1 MRKISLWLAI
11 AAIITGLF
19 LAFSCTTAPRT
30 TNLKIQVA
38 NPIGAKMIL
47 PSGDID
53 FDHYVV
59 TIQKGSG
66 APMAQTVTAPPPP
79 EGVTFANIES
89 GDYAITVS
97 GFNAAPLNELLGH
110 GTNTVTVLANDTST
124 AIVQVNYETGNG
136 DVAVTYTL
144 TPADLVY
151 EPAIVAELWNQTT
164 WSACSI
170 TGGAGTWA
178 YNASLPAGFYAHRF
192 ELHSMGNTDILI
204 AGGMEAIFVMSGR
217 TSTGGYGFNATNITP
232 PSTGSS
238 VVIIFEPQD
247 MPFNVVFTDGLSN
260 VDAGEPFTL
269 VASAD
274 IPVDTYYWFKNGVEI
289 PSEHNATLT
298 RNAPETE
305 RYDNFSVLAQAGG
318 ALASAQK
325 IITSIIPPPEWA
337 SITWTV
343 PAVPVAWP
351 GELSNHPIS
360 VTVLDTNGDPV
371 VNGSV
376 VYWRISAT
384 NQDFRNECSVLATS
398 TTTNGVAGNVFHIRS
413 GFDGLGYVEVA
424 KDAGFTILLTS
435 SPRIGVGNF
444 Q

>member
-1 MRKISLWLAI
+1 
-11 AAIITGLF
+11 
-19 LAFSCTTAPRT
+19 
-30 TNLKIQVA
+30 
-38 NPIGAKMIL
+38 
-47 PSGDID
+47 
-53 FDHYVV
+53 
-59 TIQKGSG
+59 
-66 APMAQTVTAPPPP
+66 
-79 EGVTFANIES
+79 VTFANIPS
-89 GDYAITVS
+89 GDYSITVN
-97 GFNAAPLNELLGH
+97 GFNAAPANQLLGH

-136 DVAVTYTL
+136 NVAVTYTL

-232 PSTGSS
+232 PTTGSS
-238 VVIIFEPQD
+238 VVIIWEPQD

-289 PSEHNATLT
+289 PSEHNSTLT
-298 RNAPETE
+298 RNAPADE

-343 PAVPVAWP
+343 PAAPVSWP
-351 GELSNHPIS
+351 NDPNQNHPFS
-360 VTVLDTNGDPV
+360 VLVKDTLNNPV
-371 VNGSV
+371 VDGSI
-376 VYWRISAT
+376 VYWRRVSTTSA
-384 NQDFRNECSVLATS
+384 DFRDQCSVVATS
-398 TTTNGVAGNVFHIRS
+398 TTTNGIASNVFHIAS
-413 GFDGLGYVEVA
+413 GFNGLGYVEVA